1 MGNDNYQYRM
11 FGRPKDTPEYR
22 REKERQHRVKL
33 ISVFVIT
40 LECIIGIGV
49 VSYFAMYGT

>member
-22 REKERQHRVKL
+22 REKARQHRVKL

-49 VSYFAMYGT
+49 VCYFAMYGT